1 MTPRLFAPR
10 ARRELRDAAAWIAED
25 NPAAAEGL
33 LRATLRAAELVAAKP
48 SIARVRLDLA
58 PARFRFWSLRGY
70 PYLLVFDVDRTPPVV
85 ARFVHQARDLPVL
98 LGDLEP

>member
-70 PYLLVFDVDRTPPVV
+70 PYLPVFDVDRTPPVV

-98 LGDLEP
+98 LSDLGL